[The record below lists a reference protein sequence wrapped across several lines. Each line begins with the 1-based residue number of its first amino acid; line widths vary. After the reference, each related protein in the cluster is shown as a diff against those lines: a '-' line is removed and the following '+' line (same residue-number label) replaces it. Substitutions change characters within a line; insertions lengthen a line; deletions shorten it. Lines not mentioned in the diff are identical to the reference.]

1 MIPQKAALTAS
12 IPARWRRLSL
22 AETVASDRVS
32 ADCYRRSEDIGVM
45 AVVVPELKFSDV
57 ERQVFLADLVI
68 AANDPA
74 LEDAPK
80 AFNCVGMDSSDDVFA
95 SSVLYDLVRVN
106 LL

>member
-22 AETVASDRVS
+22 AETVASDHVS
-32 ADCYRRSEDIGVM
+32 ADCYRRPEDIGVM

-57 ERQVFLADLVI
+57 ERQILLADFVV

-80 AFNCVGMDSSDDVFA
+80 AFNRVGVHSADNVFTLG
-95 SSVLYDLVRVN
+95 VLDHF
-106 LL
+106 